1 MDWRRLFAREPAPP
15 AAVTEQPADRD
26 RKIVLAYHEATKH
39 GSFRFARGPAGLDW
53 DTQPDPFRR
62 WNGTE
67 TLPLAHT
74 PIGAEPRYEQVFV
87 EGTLAPRALDRA
99 LVSQL
104 FFDSLALSAW
114 KRAGDSRWSLRVNP
128 SSGNLHPTEG
138 YLLAPAVSGLSET
151 PFVAHYAPQEHV
163 LEVRARFDRAL
174 WEQLA
179 RDLPPQCLLVGL
191 SSVHWRE
198 AWKYG
203 ERAYRY
209 CNHDAGHAIASV
221 TLAAAAMGWKATMLD
236 GLGSD
241 GIARLFGLGDTQ
253 PPEAEEPECVLALH
267 PQGTTCAASTLDAQV
282 VTQLAGLAWHG
293 RPNALS
299 PDHVVWDVVQIAAEA
314 ARKPAGVRARSGFEP
329 PWPAMPVGDEPIP
342 FRRIVHQRRSAV
354 AMDGRSGLA
363 RDAFYQAL
371 RRTLPGAASVPFT
384 ALPWSP
390 RVHLALFVH
399 RITDLDA
406 GLYILV
412 RNPADEA
419 ALREAMRPEF
429 AWTCPPACPPDLPL
443 WFLHAGDVRGLA
455 ARVSC
460 DQQIAGDGAFS
471 LGMVAR
477 FTASIENDG
486 AWMYPRL
493 FWETGVIGQVLYLEA
508 EALGI
513 RSTGI
518 GCFYDDA
525 VHAVFGLRDRAW
537 QSLYHFTVGGAVE
550 DTRIAREPA
559 YAEPRA

>member
-1 MDWRRLFAREPAPP
+1 
-15 AAVTEQPADRD
+15 
-26 RKIVLAYHEATKH
+26 
-39 GSFRFARGPAGLDW
+39 
-53 DTQPDPFRR
+53 
-62 WNGTE
+62 
-67 TLPLAHT
+67 
-74 PIGAEPRYEQVFV
+74 
-87 EGTLAPRALDRA
+87 
-99 LVSQL
+99 
-104 FFDSLALSAW
+104 
-114 KRAGDSRWSLRVNP
+114 
-128 SSGNLHPTEG
+128 
-138 YLLAPAVSGLSET
+138 
-151 PFVAHYAPQEHV
+151 
-163 LEVRARFDRAL
+163 
-174 WEQLA
+174 
-179 RDLPPQCLLVGL
+179 
-191 SSVHWRE
+191 
-198 AWKYG
+198 
-203 ERAYRY
+203 
-209 CNHDAGHAIASV
+209 V